1 MFIGDQEITR
11 ADMPAQ
17 IAWQNSNP
25 DHIRQTIQDVLNMK
39 LGGGMMM
46 PQQQDMGMMGTMQEN
61 QNQWNGGQK

>member
-1 MFIGDQEITR
+1 MLLGDQNITR
-11 ADMPAQ
+11 DMMPAMTAFQ
-17 IAWQNSNP
+17 ANP
-25 DHIRQTIQDVLNMK
+25 DHLRQSIQDVLNMK